1 MYGFSYDI
9 GLCVVYTASVEDST
23 GDIILKTVYV
33 QDNSVSGEIVLEGLA
48 KEGLSVE
55 VYEMSGHQLE
65 DENNFENKELVSPKQ
80 TSFTTVGS
88 SFMYEFPKQSVTIFR
103 IH

>member
-9 GLCVVYTASVEDST
+9 GLFVVYTASVEDST
-23 GDIILKTVYV
+23 GDIIILKTVYV
-33 QDNSVSGEIVLEGLA
+33 QENSVSGEIVLEGLA

-65 DENNFENKELVSPKQ
+65 DENNFENKELVSPK
-80 TSFTTVGS
+80 
-88 SFMYEFPKQSVTIFR
+88 
-103 IH
+103 